1 MSLLN
6 IEDEQLMWATGGNRY
21 MGQVT
26 FGPPATP
33 TFELSKEDRINNG
46 PVAALTEEQ
55 KDQLKKATALK
66 FDEGKL
72 DWTLLPMDSLE
83 DVVKVLAL
91 GAKKY
96 NEQGDGPDTWNWTKG
111 SGLGK
116 WRLLKSLFR
125 HLTSYMR
132 GEIYDPES
140 GVNHLAHVVCNC
152 LFILHYHKNP
162 DKFGKMDN

>member
-1 MSLLN
+1 MN
-6 IEDEQLMWATGGNRY
+6 PDDELMWTSWGSRMGNI
-21 MGQVT
+21 T
-26 FGPPATP
+26 FGPPSTP
-33 TFELSKEDRINNG
+33 TIGPGING
-46 PVAALTEEQ
+46 PVVTLTEEQ
-55 KDQLKKATALK
+55 KEQFKKASAVK